1 VRVLFASTRGAGHIN
16 PLVPFAHA
24 CERAGHAV
32 LVAGPSELSD
42 ATAGAGLELW
52 EVDDPPADELGAV
65 WGRVP
70 TLPPDEQNEVVV
82 GEIFG
87 RLNTTAALP
96 RMRDACEQWRPDLVV
111 RDPNEY
117 SSGLAAEL
125 HGVPHARV
133 AIGLASVEEL
143 SLRLSAAAVDR
154 IRRANG
160 LPPDPDAEL
169 LRASPFLS
177 VFPPSFDEGVQPDT
191 HRFRDPAWDE
201 PGGELPAW
209 WEGREDDP
217 LVYVTFGT
225 VAGQFP
231 QSVALYDAALEALAG
246 LPVRGLL
253 TVGRHLDLDA
263 LRPTPEN
270 VRVERWVPQRDV
282 LPHAAVMVCHG
293 GSGSTLGA
301 IAAGVPLV
309 VTPLFADQPENARRV
324 AELGAGLSVPPNPAA
339 VEESVAA
346 MSDAVRTLLDEPAYA
361 ERARALAAEAAAQ
374 PPVDD
379 AVALFERLGDG

>member
-1 VRVLFASTRGAGHIN
+1 
-16 PLVPFAHA
+16 
-24 CERAGHAV
+24 
-32 LVAGPSELSD
+32 
-42 ATAGAGLELW
+42 
-52 EVDDPPADELGAV
+52 
-65 WGRVP
+65 
-70 TLPPDEQNEVVV
+70 
-82 GEIFG
+82 
-87 RLNTTAALP
+87 
-96 RMRDACEQWRPDLVV
+96 
-111 RDPNEY
+111 
-117 SSGLAAEL
+117 
-125 HGVPHARV
+125 
-133 AIGLASVEEL
+133 
-143 SLRLSAAAVDR
+143 
-154 IRRANG
+154 
-160 LPPDPDAEL
+160 
-169 LRASPFLS
+169 
-177 VFPPSFDEGVQPDT
+177 
-191 HRFRDPAWDE
+191 
-201 PGGELPAW
+201 
-209 WEGREDDP
+209 
-217 LVYVTFGT
+217 VYVTFGT

-374 PPVDD
+374 PRVDD